1 MCLVSFLCV
10 HIVDEQRHCNNKKKK
25 RKGWTTN
32 TKSFSFNVLL
42 FCFMIVERLFWLS
55 LVWSPP
61 CVGENNKQTKRGE
74 SARGSIKQYFIF
86 LLLMI
91 RWREGKRQGTFAY
104 LIFFTFILCWCGLMR
119 LCVSLWICR
128 PFRRTWRA
136 PCWAR
141 AEPIH
146 TDGRAA
152 SKGSASSHKQSA
164 EQRLDRRVRP
174 KVKLYLIYVQHTT
187 ILFLLSAFFMPNMP
201 TAPCTEYF
209 THARIQKINI
219 HLFYAFQCQRSHHT
233 FFLIGKPKEKGDRA
247 PSVV

>member
-1 MCLVSFLCV
+1 
-10 HIVDEQRHCNNKKKK
+10 
-25 RKGWTTN
+25 
-32 TKSFSFNVLL
+32 
-42 FCFMIVERLFWLS
+42 MIVERLFWLS

-61 CVGENNKQTKRGE
+61 CVGENNKQTKKRGE

-91 RWREGKRQGTFAY
+91 WWRKGKRQEIFAY

-119 LCVSLWICR
+119 LCVCLWIGR

-146 TDGRAA
+146 TDGAGRQSQTTTRA

-187 ILFLLSAFFMPNMP
+187 ILFLLSAFF
-201 TAPCTEYF
+201 
-209 THARIQKINI
+209 
-219 HLFYAFQCQRSHHT
+219 YAQYAQ
-233 FFLIGKPKEKGDRA
+233 
-247 PSVV
+247 

>member
-1 MCLVSFLCV
+1 
-10 HIVDEQRHCNNKKKK
+10 
-25 RKGWTTN
+25 
-32 TKSFSFNVLL
+32 
-42 FCFMIVERLFWLS
+42 MIVERLFWLS

-119 LCVSLWICR
+119 LCVSLWIGR

-152 SKGSASSHKQSA
+152 DAADARVERLSFKPQTVGWTKIGPSRPSKSQTVSN
-164 EQRLDRRVRP
+164 LC
-174 KVKLYLIYVQHTT
+174 TT
-187 ILFLLSAFFMPNMP
+187 HYDIVFAF
-201 TAPCTEYF
+201 C
-209 THARIQKINI
+209 
-219 HLFYAFQCQRSHHT
+219 LFYAQYAHRALYGILNTRKNTKNKHT
-233 FFLIGKPKEKGDRA
+233 FVLCLSVSEVTSHILFNRKTKRKRRQGPKCGLNC
-247 PSVV
+247 